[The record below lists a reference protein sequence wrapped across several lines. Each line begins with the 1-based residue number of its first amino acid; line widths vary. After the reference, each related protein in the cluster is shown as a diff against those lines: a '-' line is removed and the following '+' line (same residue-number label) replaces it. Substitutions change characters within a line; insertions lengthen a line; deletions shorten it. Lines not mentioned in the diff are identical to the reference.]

1 MSSPPEG
8 VRALLCAEIDLL
20 RQVVAGLG
28 DAELI
33 AATGCAGW
41 RAADLVVHLR
51 LGAEAVWSGWLR
63 RPGTSGPELRVLLA

>member
-51 LGAEAVWSGWLR
+51 LGAEAVLVG
-63 RPGTSGPELRVLLA
+63 LASPTGN